1 MLWLERRRW
10 WAREGLPALRILAVE
25 FWDPI
30 GVYDDPMRVDAYDP
44 YLERAGRM
52 LRRGSG
58 APELARYLGEVRTK
72 AFRRD
77 PNEEAD
83 ASFADRVLAWY
94 ALEAPQRQPRRGGTT
109 PR

>member
-1 MLWLERRRW
+1 MLWLDRRRW
-10 WAREGLPALRILAVE
+10 WAKEGLPALRLLAIE
-25 FWDPI
+25 HWDPE
-30 GVYDDPMRVDAYDP
+30 GVYDDPMRADAYDP

-52 LRRGSG
+52 LRRGKG
-58 APELARYLGEVRTK
+58 AAELAGYLGEVRTK

-83 ASFADRVLAWY
+83 QSFADRVVAWY
-94 ALEAPQRQPRRGGTT
+94 SLEAPRREPAT

>member
-1 MLWLERRRW
+1 VFWLDRRRW
-10 WAREGLPALRILAVE
+10 WAKEGLPALRLLAIE
-25 FWDPI
+25 YWDPD
-30 GVYDDPMRVDAYDP
+30 GVYDDPMRADAYDP

-52 LRRGSG
+52 LRRGKG
-58 APELARYLGEVRTK
+58 AAELARYLGEVRTR

-83 ASFADRVLAWY
+83 QSFADRVVAWY
-94 ALEAPQRQPRRGGTT
+94 SLEAPRREPAT